1 MTIEE
6 NHKSVSWKRASP
18 LEVLRGILKEYRSP
32 RIEGMPPFTGGFV
45 GYFAYSMIGY
55 AEPVLSISGGDFDDY
70 DLMLFD
76 RVIAYDHLRQKICL
90 VVNMKTDK
98 VLENYGK
105 AAHSWKPWQ
114 GSSRRNAPLPVLT
127 TDSQVVSHAVCP
139 RKNIA
144 GWWRRRRN
152 TSGRAIFSRQ
162 SFPDSLP
169 APTRVAC

>member
-1 MTIEE
+1 
-6 NHKSVSWKRASP
+6 
-18 LEVLRGILKEYRSP
+18 
-32 RIEGMPPFTGGFV
+32 MPPFTGGFV

-105 AAHSWKPWQ
+105 AAAQLEAAQTESQPETPA
-114 GSSRRNAPLPVLT
+114 SEPEAPVAAPE
-127 TDSQVVSHAVCP
+127 
-139 RKNIA
+139 A
-144 GWWRRRRN
+144 G
-152 TSGRAIFSRQ
+152 TPEEPSA
-162 SFPDSLP
+162 PDQKEE
-169 APTRVAC
+169 